1 MGSLI
6 THVVLVLAGIR
17 FAMFCVV
24 QWKLLRIKRTVAS
37 SRVSGWERFLLL
49 SLPVIALLMAA
60 LVINS
65 AIAVVRLLGSSAI

>member
-6 THVVLVLAGIR
+6 THVVLVLVGMR
-17 FAMFCVV
+17 LAMFCVV

-37 SRVSGWERFLLL
+37 SSVSGWEKFLLF

-65 AIAVVRLLGSSAI
+65 AIAVIRLLGSSAS